1 MRRNDPK
8 EFVDV
13 GLGFVGFFGVAF
25 VIITAVCEL
34 TGQPALPWALVSL
47 TLVVVFIALWQARR
61 RILAARLRAQQEQA
75 ASEQL

>member
-47 TLVVVFIALWQARR
+47 TLVVVFILLLQARR
-61 RILAARLRAQQEQA
+61 RMAAARLRAEEARA
-75 ASEQL
+75 AQDS